1 MKITSYHKSKK
12 ALRGDPHVSFMHRLE
27 ISDSFRF
34 TLKNTLIQKFILED
48 LVDLP
53 KFLKEE
59 YIEIECHSD
68 EDSLV
73 FIKYKGLKDVHTFKG
88 CEINI

>member
-1 MKITSYHKSKK
+1 MKIANYPKSKK
-12 ALRGDPHVSFMHRLE
+12 ALRGDPHVSFIYRLE
-27 ISDSFRF
+27 ISDGFRY
-34 TLKNTLIQKFILED
+34 TLKNTLIQKFILEKI
-48 LVDLP
+48 VDLP

-59 YIEIECHSD
+59 YIEIDSRLGG
-68 EDSLV
+68 DSLV